1 MFFAS
6 LMFIKGYFMLVIH
19 FIANFF
25 TLRDGNRPS
34 LDTSHRHINVHH
46 IDENSDTEDVSFKTS
61 ANNSR
66 ISKLSSDDD
75 NNNQNTSTPTLNNSI
90 PRITPD
96 LHFVNS
102 TPLNHFNTHDGLSN
116 RKYRRDLTKAW

>member
-1 MFFAS
+1 MF
-6 LMFIKGYFMLVIH
+6 LIH
-19 FIANFF
+19 SIPNFF
-25 TLRDGNRPS
+25 KLRDRTQNT
-34 LDTSHRHINVHH
+34 LNTSQRFINAHPM
-46 IDENSDTEDVSFKTS
+46 DENSDTEDFSFKTS

-75 NNNQNTSTPTLNNSI
+75 NNNQNSSTPTLNNSI

-102 TPLNHFNTHDGLSN
+102 TPLNHYNTQEGNSN